1 MKLQKDVLIY
11 ILNECKIY
19 YGNETKIIKNLLMYY
34 NKQKDNNLK
43 EVIADFLKRIELNN
57 INFYGITKYEMKLLN
72 EIYEMKNIIKN
83 QNIKMKI
90 NNMKLNEIIK
100 DIIIK
105 YYQSDYGIIDGINKY
120 I

>member
-1 MKLQKDVLIY
+1 MKLQKDVLIN

-57 INFYGITKYEMKLLN
+57 INFYGLTKYEMKLLN
-72 EIYEMKNIIKN
+72 EIYKMKNIIEN

-100 DIIIK
+100 DVLIK
-105 YYQSDYGIIDGINKY
+105 YYQSDYDIIDGINKY